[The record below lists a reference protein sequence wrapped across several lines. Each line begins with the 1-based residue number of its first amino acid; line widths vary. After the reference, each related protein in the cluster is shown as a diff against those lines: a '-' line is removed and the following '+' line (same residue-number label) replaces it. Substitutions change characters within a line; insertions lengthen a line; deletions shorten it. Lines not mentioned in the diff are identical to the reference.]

1 MVICDPLHE
10 RGIFTPFRSFKPAA
24 SFNKNNS
31 NMCCPQHCV
40 ERDTDPKVQFHRG
53 KFCNCG
59 NGTCIICS
67 HPQNNF
73 KQRIRFNQKEGSD
86 LLKIIFASAV
96 MAAFLI
102 CFRSLNLFV
111 LIVLASIVYFIIL
124 FLVKGIDEEDKR
136 IFKEAINNK

>member
-1 MVICDPLHE
+1 
-10 RGIFTPFRSFKPAA
+10 
-24 SFNKNNS
+24 
-31 NMCCPQHCV
+31 
-40 ERDTDPKVQFHRG
+40 
-53 KFCNCG
+53 
-59 NGTCIICS
+59 
-67 HPQNNF
+67 
-73 KQRIRFNQKEGSD
+73 
-86 LLKIIFASAV
+86 